1 MVRKGE
7 EAAKS
12 VNLNRVITDVVPFI
26 RSDALERHCAIVT
39 ELDPKLPLV
48 KADPVLPQQVLL
60 NLIVNAFDAM
70 RETPV
75 AERRVI
81 IRTGRSRF
89 FAEAI

>member
-1 MVRKGE
+1 
-7 EAAKS
+7 
-12 VNLNRVITDVVPFI
+12 
-26 RSDALERHCAIVT
+26 
-39 ELDPKLPLV
+39 
-48 KADPVLPQQVLL
+48 VLL